1 MLRKLYLVP
10 VLAMFLV
17 PAIAQAQF
25 EEGDWSLELA
35 GSGGNDK
42 DFDGGSLGLNFELGY
57 FLTKEL
63 ELGARQGLTWADAE
77 GGDSIWNGS
86 TFVFLDYHFDMDRWQ
101 PYIGANIGY
110 QYGDLTDDNWSAGPE
125 GGVKYFVNTTTYID
139 LQASYQFDLEEGFDE
154 GAFLYSLAI
163 GFKW

>member
-35 GSGGNDK
+35 GSGSNDR
-42 DFDGGSLGLNFELGY
+42 DFDSGSVGVNFELGY
-57 FLTKEL
+57 FMTKEL
-63 ELGARQGLTWADAE
+63 ALGVRQGLNWADSE
-77 GGDSIWNGS
+77 ESGSFWSGS

-101 PYIGANIGY
+101 PYVGANIGY
-110 QYGDLTDDNWSAGPE
+110 TYGDIADTWSAGPE
-125 GGVKYFVNTTTYID
+125 GGVKYFVNTTTYVD
-139 LQASYQFDLEEGFDE
+139 LGVSYQFDLEEGFDE
-154 GAFLYSLAI
+154 GGFLYSLAL